1 MFLFTNLLSNLIPL
15 IIILLYDTSFKVTM
29 SQLFKQSINNMSFLN
44 LSMGLNRVKMWQ
56 QLVCFLT
63 R

>member
-1 MFLFTNLLSNLIPL
+1 MMLFFTNLLSNLILL

-29 SQLFKQSINNMSFLN
+29 SHLFKQSINNMSFLN

-56 QLVCFLT
+56 QLVCFFD
-63 R
+63 